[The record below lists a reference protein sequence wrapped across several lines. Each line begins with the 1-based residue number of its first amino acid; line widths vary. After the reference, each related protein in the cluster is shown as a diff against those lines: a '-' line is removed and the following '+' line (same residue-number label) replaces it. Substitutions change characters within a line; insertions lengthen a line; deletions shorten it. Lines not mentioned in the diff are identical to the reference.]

1 MITFIVGFLIGAIV
15 GLFISAILVAGGDD
29 DGK

>member
-1 MITFIVGFLIGAIV
+1 MVMFVVGFLIGAIV
-15 GLFISAILVAGGDD
+15 GLFIAGLIITGGDD

>member
-1 MITFIVGFLIGAIV
+1 MVTFIVGFLIGAIV
-15 GLFISAILVAGGDD
+15 GLFISALLIAGGDE

>member
-1 MITFIVGFLIGAIV
+1 MVTFVVGFLIGAIV

-29 DGK
+29 DGQ